1 MCQKIAK
8 GPDFL
13 DNVQSNGFFING
25 NTVDG
30 MFYHTGKFAVEC
42 QLGKIEGD
50 ATFKHPRTVN
60 HIGACQCGYQSGECL
75 LVAHLGV

>member
-1 MCQKIAK
+1 MRQEISKR
-8 GPDFL
+8 PDLL
-13 DNVQSNGFFING
+13 DDIQGNGLFTDG
-25 NTVDG
+25 NAVDG
-30 MFYHTGKFAVEC
+30 MFYHTGKFAVES

-75 LVAHLGV
+75 LVAHLAV